1 MQAGSAP
8 LVAPHV
14 LTDDSVP
21 GLFSFSFSPR
31 ARYYVL
37 NYSTSSLVPVLTDL
51 RQTDLVFHG
60 SAWWT

>member
-1 MQAGSAP
+1 MA
-8 LVAPHV
+8 LHV

-37 NYSTSSLVPVLTDL
+37 NYSTSSLVPVITDL
-51 RQTDLVFHG
+51 LQTDLVFHG